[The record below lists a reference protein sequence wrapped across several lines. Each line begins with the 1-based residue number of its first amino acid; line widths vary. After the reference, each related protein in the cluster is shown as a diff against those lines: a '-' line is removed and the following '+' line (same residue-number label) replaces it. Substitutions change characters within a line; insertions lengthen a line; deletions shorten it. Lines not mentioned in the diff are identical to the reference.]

1 MVSEKIRELR
11 ILNNLTQDDVA
22 QACYVTRSTVA
33 NWEAGRRLPDIETI
47 VLLARLFNISVDEL
61 LNDEELDIVKCDNY
75 IKQIEKICNKPTLVS
90 VFRGITI
97 IIIIAVAAILVP
109 IKHKQSEYEYWN
121 SKDELVEEIEVEES
135 SYKLNIE
142 CDGLVESYNLK
153 KISNYTLSTITNNFK
168 INMNTNEITEAYMA
182 DYVNVNFTPNKIDK
196 CKINKAFVTVSYEN
210 KTSINSKYY
219 CIRSKINEL
228 DCYSNKTTPFISS
241 NGNYSI
247 LLFVVHDSYYIG
259 AFLIS

>member
-47 VLLARLFNISVDEL
+47 VLLARLFNVSVDEL

-75 IKQIEKICNKPTLVS
+75 IEQIEKICNKPTLVS

-97 IIIIAVAAILVP
+97 IIIIAVVAILIP

-121 SKDELVEEIEVEES
+121 SEDELVEEIAVEES
-135 SYKLNIE
+135 LYKLNIE

-168 INMNTNEITEAYMA
+168 INMNTNEITEAYMTE
-182 DYVNVNFTPNKIDK
+182 DVNVDFINSKDK
-196 CKINKAFVTVSYEN
+196 NCIKNKAFISISDEKN
-210 KTSINSKYY
+210 ICINSNYRCINSNINILSSSPQSKYKY
-219 CIRSKINEL
+219 
-228 DCYSNKTTPFISS
+228 ISFE
-241 NGNYSI
+241 GNYSI